1 MLNNIPQ
8 NIGVIGGGGWGTAI
22 SCLLINNNFEVKIW
36 TYEKEV
42 TDEINKYKKN
52 SIYLPDISLPKSL
65 VATNDLN
72 EFADYDFIIFAIPTQ
87 FIRNIC
93 SKIKFKLDTK
103 KIVNLAKGIERKTLF
118 RVSEIMNDVLKL
130 EPYNYAIL
138 TGPSHAEEVARKVP
152 TTVVT
157 ASENPFFAKL
167 VQSIFS
173 NDYFRVYTSDDV
185 IGCEIGGALKNVIA
199 IASGIIDGLHLG
211 DNTKAALITR
221 GLAEITRLGVAI
233 GANSLT
239 FSGLSGLGD
248 LIVTCSSK
256 FSRNRMVGELIGRG
270 KTLKQIINETKM
282 IAEGI
287 STTESAYE
295 LSKKHGVEMPITE
308 KIYQIFNN
316 QISPSQAIYELMTR
330 QSKREWWW

>member
-1 MLNNIPQ
+1 MLNGIPK
-8 NIGVIGGGGWGTAI
+8 NIGVIGGGGWGTSI
-22 SCLLINNNFEVKIW
+22 SCLLINNNFNVKIW
-36 TYEKEV
+36 AYEKV
-42 TDEINKYKKN
+42 ITDEINKNKTN
-52 SIYLPDISLPKSL
+52 SVYLPDIILPDSLIAS
-65 VATNDLN
+65 NDLN
-72 EFADYDFIIFAIPTQ
+72 EFADFDLLIFAIPTQ
-87 FIRNIC
+87 FIRRIC
-93 SKIKFKLDTK
+93 SKIEFPIKNKR
-103 KIVNLAKGIERKTLF
+103 IVNLAKGIEQKTLY
-118 RVSEIMNDVLKL
+118 RVSEIMNDTLKL
-130 EPYNYAIL
+130 EPDNYAIL

-157 ASENPFFAKL
+157 ASENPLFAKQ
-167 VQSIFS
+167 VQSVFS
-173 NDYFRVYTSDDV
+173 NHYFRVYTSDDV

-199 IASGIIDGLHLG
+199 IASGIIDGLQLG

-248 LIVTCSSK
+248 LIVTCNSK

-270 KTLKQIINETKM
+270 KTLDEIIKETKM

-316 QISPSQAIYELMTR
+316 HISPSQAIIELMTR